1 MPWDHVTYIIGG
13 SYFNIYYIDE
23 GDRKMND
30 SNKQNTE
37 SIQDIV
43 KEIDKRQIVL
53 PDFQRDFVW
62 DESKTYELFDSLVRD
77 IFIGSIIYGIPS
89 FEIAVREIDTR
100 NRKAKGVKREHLKTL
115 FFTKEQINEKVK
127 VGNFRAVL
135 DGQQRITSIYR
146 ALKKID
152 NVWLIVKND
161 GEFYEDKD
169 FNEMTLEEMMSSFS
183 GKQDDL
189 KLSINVGDAY
199 EMIDNKLREKP
210 LQEKYFNNLEFVKK
224 LDSESIDYYFERF
237 LIVVS
242 KLQDL
247 FKAEKMVSYFLLD
260 MSSEKFA
267 LFFERSNSL
276 GVRLDF
282 IDILVA
288 KLNSGFRLRTKLD
301 ELKSETG
308 YNIEREIL
316 VRTIAFVVSEG
327 KSIDKGYILS
337 TLNCE
342 HFNLYWNNICKLY
355 IKTLDFLYKN
365 NFIMTQDWIPHSNM
379 LIPLMIFLD
388 NLPNKLFNQMNETQL
403 EFIRYWYWGSIFAQ
417 RYTGGATNEI
427 IILDSNM
434 LKLIAMREKIT
445 NENYFREFKIVIDQP
460 EDLYSFTK
468 KGSAIYKGILTFI
481 NYISGGLTD
490 WKNNSRISFNEKV
503 DDHHI
508 FPKAYLQENITEDDF
523 EYIDCVVNRTLIP
536 KITNIKIGKDTPDIY
551 LNKLYS
557 CNDKLKESLKKH
569 MIPIEIM
576 DGDYNEFF
584 SVFIED
590 RAKNI
595 FDCIKEHVIDKRDEI
610 KEMNYKEKTKIIGNN
625 IDIFATYNKKVINA
639 KFNRETQEVFLD
651 GIRYKSV
658 STAADVAKKKIS
670 GKDTSTNGWSFW
682 KYKDGDEDRFIKDL
696 RY

>member
-1 MPWDHVTYIIGG
+1 V
-13 SYFNIYYIDE
+13 NE
-23 GDRKMND
+23 
-30 SNKQNTE
+30 SNRQNTE

-43 KEIDKRQIVL
+43 KEIDKSQIVL

-100 NRKAKGVKREHLKTL
+100 HRKAKGMKREPLKTM
-115 FFTKEQINEKVK
+115 FFSKEQINEKVK
-127 VGNFRAVL
+127 IGNFRAVL

-152 NVWLIVKND
+152 SVWLIVKND
-161 GEFYEDKD
+161 DEFDEDKD
-169 FNEMTLEEMMSSFS
+169 INEMTLEEMMSSFS

-189 KLSINVGDAY
+189 KLSINIGDAF
-199 EMIDNKLREKP
+199 EMIENKLREKP

-237 LIVVS
+237 LIIVD

-247 FKAEKMVSYFLLD
+247 YKAEKMVSYFLLD

-301 ELKSETG
+301 ELKSDTG

-316 VRTIAFVVSEG
+316 VRTIAFLVSSG
-327 KSIDKGYILS
+327 KIDKGYILS
-337 TLNCE
+337 TLSWE
-342 HFNLYWNNICKLY
+342 HFNLHWDNVCKLY
-355 IKTLDFLYKN
+355 TKTLDFLYKN
-365 NFIMTQDWIPHSNM
+365 NFIMTQDWIPHNNM

-388 NLPNKLFNQMNETQL
+388 NLPNKLFNQMNESQL
-403 EFIRYWYWGSIFAQ
+403 EFVRYWYWGSIFAQ

-427 IILDSNM
+427 IILDSNT
-434 LKLIAMREKIT
+434 LKLIAKSEKIY
-445 NENYFREFKIVIDQP
+445 NENYFRDFKIVIDQA
-460 EDLYSFTK
+460 EDLYSFNK
-468 KGSAIYKGILTFI
+468 KGSAVYKGILTFI
-481 NYISGGLTD
+481 NYVSGGLTD

-508 FPKAYLQENITEDDF
+508 FPKEYLQENISEDDAI

-536 KITNIKIGKDTPDIY
+536 KITNIKIGKDAPDRY
-551 LNKLYS
+551 LRKLYAY
-557 CNDKLKESLKKH
+557 NDKLQESLKKH

-595 FDCIKEHVIDKRDEI
+595 FQCIKEYIIDKKDAI
-610 KEMNYKEKTKIIGNN
+610 KEMHYKEKKKIIGNN
-625 IDIFATYNKKVINA
+625 IDIFARYKKNIINA
-639 KFNRETQEVFLD
+639 KFNRETQEIFLD
-651 GIRYKSV
+651 GIKYKSV
-658 STAADVAKKKIS
+658 STAADVVKKKIS
-670 GKDTSTNGWSFW
+670 GKDTSTNGWTFW
-682 KYKDGDEDRFIKDL
+682 KYIDGSGEKFIKDL

>member
-1 MPWDHVTYIIGG
+1 
-13 SYFNIYYIDE
+13 
-23 GDRKMND
+23 MND
-30 SNKQNTE
+30 SNRQNTE

-100 NRKAKGVKREHLKTL
+100 HRKSKGIKRESLRTL
-115 FFTKEQINEKVK
+115 FYTKEQINEKVK

-146 ALKKID
+146 AVKKID
-152 NVWLIVKND
+152 SVWLIVKND
-161 GEFYEDKD
+161 DELPEDKD
-169 FNEMTLEEMMSSFS
+169 FNKMSLEEIMSSFS

-189 KLSINVGDAY
+189 RLSINVGDAY

-210 LQEKYFNNLEFVKK
+210 LQEKYFNNLEFVKR
-224 LDSESIDYYFERF
+224 LDSENIDIYFEKF
-237 LIVVS
+237 LVVVD

-301 ELKSETG
+301 ELKNETG
-308 YNIEREIL
+308 YTIEREIL
-316 VRTIAFVVSEG
+316 VRTIAYLVSEG

-337 TLNCE
+337 TLSCE
-342 HFNLYWNNICKLY
+342 HFNVYWDNVCKLY
-355 IKTLDFLYKN
+355 IKTLDFLYRD

-388 NLPNKLFNQMNETQL
+388 NLPNKLFNQMNEFQL
-403 EFIRYWYWGSIFAQ
+403 EFIKYWYWGSIFAQ
-417 RYTGGATNEI
+417 RYAGGATNEV
-427 IILDSNM
+427 IILDSNT
-434 LKLIAMREKIT
+434 LKLIAKEEKIS
-445 NENYFREFKIVIDQP
+445 NDNYFRDFKIVIDQP
-460 EDLYSFTK
+460 SDLYSFTK
-468 KGSAIYKGILTFI
+468 KSSAVYKGILTFI
-481 NYISGGLTD
+481 NYVSGGLTD
-490 WKNNSRISFNEKV
+490 WKSNSRISFNEKV

-508 FPKAYLQENITEDDF
+508 FPKAYLQENISEDDMDF
-523 EYIDCVVNRTLIP
+523 IDCVVNRTLIP
-536 KITNIKIGKDTPDIY
+536 KITNIKISKDAPDLY
-551 LNKLYS
+551 LNKLYLT
-557 CNDKLKESLKKH
+557 NNKLKDSLIRH
-569 MIPIEIM
+569 MIPIEII

-595 FDCIKEHVIDKRDEI
+595 FESIKTHVIDKKDII
-610 KEMNYKEKTKIIGNN
+610 KEVYYKERKKIIGNN
-625 IDIFATYNKKVINA
+625 IDIFATYNKKVIYA
-639 KFNRETQEVFLD
+639 KFNRETQEIFLD
-651 GIRYKSV
+651 GTRYKSV

-670 GKDTSTNGWSFW
+670 GKDTSTNGWTFW
-682 KYKDGDEDRFIKDL
+682 KYKDGDEDKFIQDL

>member
-1 MPWDHVTYIIGG
+1 
-13 SYFNIYYIDE
+13 
-23 GDRKMND
+23 MNE
-30 SNKQNTE
+30 SNRQNTE

-43 KEIDKRQIVL
+43 KEIDKKQIVL

-89 FEIAVREIDTR
+89 FEIAVREIDMR
-100 NRKAKGVKREHLKTL
+100 PRKMKGKKREALKTL

-152 NVWLIVKND
+152 NIWLIVKNED
-161 GEFYEDKD
+161 EFEEDKD
-169 FNEMTLEEMMSSFS
+169 FNELTLEEIMFCFS
-183 GKQDDL
+183 GKQDEL
-189 KLSINVGDAY
+189 RLSINVGDAF
-199 EMIDNKLREKP
+199 EMIENKMREKP
-210 LQEKYFNNLEFVKK
+210 LQEKYFNNLEFVKQ
-224 LDSESIDYYFERF
+224 LEEDNVDYYFEKF

-288 KLNSGFRLRTKLD
+288 KLNSGFRLRTKLE
-301 ELKSETG
+301 ELKTETG

-316 VRTIAFVVSEG
+316 VRAIAFFVSKNEG
-327 KSIDKGYILS
+327 KSISIDKGYILS
-337 TLNCE
+337 TLTCE
-342 HFNLYWNNICKLY
+342 HFELYWQNVCKLY
-355 IKTLDFLYKN
+355 ISTLDFLFKN

-379 LIPLMIFLD
+379 LIPLMIFVE
-388 NLPNKLFNQMNETQL
+388 NLPNKQFNQMNEFQL
-403 EFIRYWYWGSIFAQ
+403 EFVRYWYWASIFAQ
-417 RYTGGATNEI
+417 RYTGGATNEV
-427 IILDSNM
+427 IILDSKM
-434 LKLIAMREKIT
+434 LTLIAKEEKIS
-445 NENYFREFKIVIDQP
+445 NENYFRDFKIIIDQP
-460 EDLYSFTK
+460 EDLYNFNK
-468 KGSAIYKGILTFI
+468 KGSAVYKGILTFV
-481 NYISGGLTD
+481 NYVSGGLTD
-490 WKNNSRISFNEKV
+490 WKNGSKVSFNEKV

-508 FPKAYLQENITEDDF
+508 FPKAYLQEYISEEDDLA
-523 EYIDCVVNRTLIP
+523 YIDCVVNRTLIP
-536 KITNIKIGKDTPDIY
+536 KITNVKIGKNPPEKY
-551 LNKLYS
+551 LKQLYS
-557 CNDKLKESLKKH
+557 ENDKLKESLIKH
-569 MIPIEIM
+569 MIPTEIM

-590 RAKNI
+590 RAKKI
-595 FDCIKEHVIDKRDEI
+595 FECIDKYVIKKKDEI
-610 KEMNYKEKTKIIGNN
+610 KEQHYQERKKSIGNT
-625 IDIFATYNKKVINA
+625 IDIFARYNKKVINA

-651 GIRYKSV
+651 GIKYNSV

-670 GKDTSTNGWSFW
+670 GKDTSTNGWNFW
-682 KYKDGDEDRFIKDL
+682 RYKDEEDERTISEL

>member
-1 MPWDHVTYIIGG
+1 
-13 SYFNIYYIDE
+13 
-23 GDRKMND
+23 MND
-30 SNKQNTE
+30 SNRQNTE
-37 SIQDIV
+37 SIQDII
-43 KEIDKRQIVL
+43 KEIDKKQIVL

-89 FEIAVREIDTR
+89 FEIAVREIDMR
-100 NRKAKGVKREHLKTL
+100 SRKTKGKKREPLKTL

-152 NVWLIVKND
+152 NIWLILKNED
-161 GEFYEDKD
+161 EFDQDKD
-169 FNEMTLEEMMSSFS
+169 FNEMTVEEMMFCFS
-183 GKQDDL
+183 GKQDSVR
-189 KLSINVGDAY
+189 LSINVGDAF
-199 EMIDNKLREKP
+199 EMIENKMREKP
-210 LQEKYFNNLEFVKK
+210 LQEKYFDNLEFVKQ
-224 LDSESIDYYFERF
+224 LDVENVDYYFERF
-237 LIVVS
+237 LIAVS

-288 KLNSGFRLRTKLD
+288 KLSSGFRLRTKLE
-301 ELKSETG
+301 ELKMETG

-316 VRTIAFVVSEG
+316 VREIAFLVSKNEG
-327 KSIDKGYILS
+327 KSISIDKGYILS
-337 TLNCE
+337 NLTCE
-342 HFNLYWNNICKLY
+342 HFQKYWENTCKLY
-355 IKTLDFLYKN
+355 INVLDFLFKN

-388 NLPNKLFNQMNETQL
+388 NLPNKLFSQMNETQL
-403 EFIRYWYWGSIFAQ
+403 EFVKYWYWGSIFAQ

-427 IILDSNM
+427 IILDSKI
-434 LKLIAMREKIT
+434 LTLIAKEEKIS
-445 NENYFREFKIVIDQP
+445 NENYFRDFNMIIDHSG
-460 EDLYSFTK
+460 DLYNFTK
-468 KGSAIYKGILTFI
+468 KGSAVYKGVLTFI
-481 NYISGGLTD
+481 NYVSGGLTD
-490 WKNNSRISFNEKV
+490 WKNGSKVSFNEKV

-508 FPKAYLQENITEDDF
+508 YPKAYLQEYISEEEDLV
-523 EYIDCVVNRTLIP
+523 YIDCVVNRTLIP
-536 KITNIKIGKDTPDIY
+536 KITNIKIGKNPPDKY
-551 LNKLYS
+551 LNELYS
-557 CNDKLKESLKKH
+557 NNDKLKESLRKH

-590 RAKNI
+590 RAKRI
-595 FDCIKEHVIDKRDEI
+595 FESINEHIIRKKELIKECHYQERK
-610 KEMNYKEKTKIIGNN
+610 KPIGNN
-625 IDIFATYNKKVINA
+625 IDIFARYNKITINA
-639 KFNRETQEVFLD
+639 KFNRETQEVFLE
-651 GIRYKSV
+651 GMKYNSV
-658 STAADVAKKKIS
+658 STAANAAKKKIS
-670 GKDTSTNGWSFW
+670 NKDTSTNGWNFW
-682 KYKDGDEDRFIKDL
+682 KYRDGEEEKSIIEL
-696 RY
+696 RD

>member
-1 MPWDHVTYIIGG
+1 
-13 SYFNIYYIDE
+13 
-23 GDRKMND
+23 MND
-30 SNKQNTE
+30 INIQHTE
-37 SIQDIV
+37 SILDIV
-43 KEIDKRQIVL
+43 KEIDKKQIVL

-89 FEIAVREIDTR
+89 FGLAVREVDTR
-100 NRKAKGVKREHLKTL
+100 FRKVKGMKRESLKTL
-115 FFTKEQINEKVK
+115 FFTKEQIDEKVK

-152 NVWLIVKND
+152 NVWFIVKND
-161 GEFYEDKD
+161 DELDDEKD
-169 FNEMTLEEMMSSFS
+169 FNTMTLEEIMSSFS
-183 GKQDDL
+183 GKQDGL
-189 KLSINVGDAY
+189 KLSINIGDAF
-199 EMIDNKLREKP
+199 EMIENKLREKP
-210 LQEKYFNNLEFVKK
+210 LQEKYFDNLEFVKK
-224 LDSESIDYYFERF
+224 LDDQNIDYYFNRF
-237 LIVVS
+237 LVIVG

-276 GVRLDF
+276 GIRLDF

-288 KLNSGFRLRTKLD
+288 KLSNGFRLRAKIE
-301 ELKSETG
+301 ELKNETG

-316 VRTIAFVVSEG
+316 VRAVAFIVSDG

-337 TLNCE
+337 TLNSE
-342 HFNLYWNNICKLY
+342 HFNLYWNNVCQLY
-355 IKTLDFLYKN
+355 TKTLDFLYKN

-388 NLPNKLFNQMNETQL
+388 NLPNKLFNQMNETQFN
-403 EFIRYWYWGSIFAQ
+403 FIRFWYWSSIFAQ
-417 RYTGGATNEI
+417 RYAGGATNEI
-427 IILDSNM
+427 IILDCKA
-434 LKLIAMREKIT
+434 LKQIAKEEKIS
-445 NENYFREFKIVIDQP
+445 NENYFKNFKIVIEQP
-460 EDLYSFTK
+460 EDLYGYTK
-468 KGSAIYKGILTFI
+468 KGSAIYKGILNFI
-481 NYISGGLTD
+481 NYVSGGLTD

-508 FPKAYLQENITEDDF
+508 FPKAYLEEYLPEDDSS

-536 KITNIKIGKDTPDIY
+536 KITNIKIGKDAPDRY
-551 LNKLYS
+551 LKKLLNS
-557 CNDKLKESLKKH
+557 NDKLKESLKVH
-569 MIPIEIM
+569 MIPVEII

-595 FDCIKEHVIDKRDEI
+595 FKYIKEYIIDKQDQI
-610 KEMNYKEKTKIIGNN
+610 KEIHYKEKKKAIGNN
-625 IDIFATYNKKVINA
+625 IDIFGRYNKNIINA
-639 KFNRETQEVFLD
+639 KFNRETQEIFLD
-651 GIRYKSV
+651 GIRYPSV

-670 GKDTSTNGWSFW
+670 GKDTSTNGWMFW
-682 KYKDGDEDRFIKDL
+682 KYKDGDEERSIKEL

>member
-1 MPWDHVTYIIGG
+1 M
-13 SYFNIYYIDE
+13 SE
-23 GDRKMND
+23 
-30 SNKQNTE
+30 SNRQNTE
-37 SIQDIV
+37 SIQDII
-43 KEIDKRQIVL
+43 KEIDKKEIVL

-100 NRKAKGVKREHLKTL
+100 HRKVRGMKRDPLRTM

-127 VGNFRAVL
+127 IGNFRAVL

-152 NVWLIVKND
+152 NVWLIIKND
-161 GEFYEDKD
+161 DEFDQDKE
-169 FNEMTLEEMMSSFS
+169 FNEMTLEEIMSSFS

-189 KLSINVGDAY
+189 RLSINVGDAF
-199 EMIDNKLREKP
+199 EMIENKLREKP
-210 LQEKYFNNLEFVKK
+210 LQEKYFNNLEFVKR
-224 LDSESIDYYFERF
+224 LDSGSIDYYFERF
-237 LIVVS
+237 LIVVGW
-242 KLQDL
+242 LQDL
-247 FKAEKMVSYFLLD
+247 YKAEKMVSYFLLD

-301 ELKSETG
+301 ELKSDTG

-316 VRTIAFVVSEG
+316 VRAIAFLVSSG
-327 KSIDKGYILS
+327 KIDKGYILS

-342 HFNLYWNNICKLY
+342 HFNLHWDNVCRLY
-355 IKTLDFLYKN
+355 TKTLDFLYKN

-388 NLPNKLFNQMNETQL
+388 NLPNKLFNQMNDSQL

-427 IILDSNM
+427 IILDCNM
-434 LKLIAMREKIT
+434 LKLIAKGEKIS
-445 NENYFREFKIVIDQP
+445 NDNYFRDFKIIIDQA
-460 EDLYSFTK
+460 EDLYNFNK
-468 KGSAIYKGILTFI
+468 KGSAVYKGILTFI
-481 NYISGGLTD
+481 NYVSGGLTD
-490 WKNNSRISFNEKV
+490 WKSNSKISFNEKV

-508 FPKAYLQENITEDDF
+508 FPKEYLQENISEDDSIQ
-523 EYIDCVVNRTLIP
+523 YIDCVINRTLIP
-536 KITNIKIGKDTPDIY
+536 KITNIKIGKDAPDRY
-551 LNKLYS
+551 LGKLYA

-569 MIPIEIM
+569 MIPVEIM
-576 DGDYNEFF
+576 DGYYNEFF

-595 FDCIKEHVIDKRDEI
+595 FECIKTYIIDKKDTI
-610 KEMNYKEKTKIIGNN
+610 KYIHYKEKKRVIGNN
-625 IDIFATYNKKVINA
+625 IDIFATYNKNIINA
-639 KFNRETQEVFLD
+639 KFNRETQEIFLD

-670 GKDTSTNGWSFW
+670 GKDTSTNGWNFW
-682 KYKDGDEDRFIKDL
+682 KYVDEDEEKFIKEL

>member
-1 MPWDHVTYIIGG
+1 
-13 SYFNIYYIDE
+13 
-23 GDRKMND
+23 MND
-30 SNKQNTE
+30 CNRQYTE

-43 KEIDKRQIVL
+43 KEIDKKQIVL

-100 NRKAKGVKREHLKTL
+100 HRKAKGIKREPLKTL

-146 ALKKID
+146 TLKKID
-152 NVWLIVKND
+152 NVWLIIKNED
-161 GEFYEDKD
+161 EFDEDKE

-189 KLSINVGDAY
+189 KLSINIGDAF
-199 EMIDNKLREKP
+199 EMIENKLREKP

-224 LDSESIDYYFERF
+224 LDIESADYYFERF
-237 LIVVS
+237 LIVVG

-267 LFFERSNSL
+267 LFFERSNSK

-288 KLNSGFRLRTKLD
+288 KLNSGFRLRAKLD
-301 ELKSETG
+301 ELKGETG

-316 VRTIAFVVSEG
+316 VRTIAYLVSEG
-327 KSIDKGYILS
+327 KNIDKGYILA
-337 TLNCE
+337 TLSSD
-342 HFNLYWNNICKLY
+342 HFNLYWNNVCQLY
-355 IKTLDFLYKN
+355 TKTLDFLYKN

-388 NLPNKLFNQMNETQL
+388 NLPNKLFNQMNESQL
-403 EFIRYWYWGSIFAQ
+403 EFISYWYWGSIFSQ

-427 IILDSNM
+427 IMLDSKI
-434 LKLIAMREKIT
+434 LKLIAKGEKIS

-468 KGSAIYKGILTFI
+468 KGSAVYKGILTFI
-481 NYISGGLTD
+481 NYVSGGLTD
-490 WKNNSRISFNEKV
+490 WKNNSKISFDERV

-508 FPKAYLQENITEDDF
+508 FPKAYLEEYTSEDDTF

-536 KITNIKIGKDTPDIY
+536 KITNIKIGKDAPDKY
-551 LNKLYS
+551 LKKLYS
-557 CNDKLKESLKKH
+557 NNDKLKESLKKH

-595 FDCIKEHVIDKRDEI
+595 FECIKKYVIDKKDEI
-610 KEMNYKEKTKIIGNN
+610 KEIHYKEKKKVIGNN
-625 IDIFATYNKKVINA
+625 IDIFARYNKNVINA
-639 KFNRETQEVFLD
+639 KFNRETQEIFLD
-651 GIRYKSV
+651 GIKYKSV

-670 GKDTSTNGWSFW
+670 GKDTSTNGWTFW
-682 KYKDGDEDRFIKDL
+682 KYKEGDEEKFIKDL

>member
-1 MPWDHVTYIIGG
+1 M
-13 SYFNIYYIDE
+13 E
-23 GDRKMND
+23 KMND
-30 SNKQNTE
+30 CNRQYTE

-43 KEIDKRQIVL
+43 KEIDKKQIVL

-100 NRKAKGVKREHLKTL
+100 HRKAKGIKREPLKTL

-146 ALKKID
+146 TLKKID
-152 NVWLIVKND
+152 NVWLIIKNED
-161 GEFYEDKD
+161 EFDEDKE

-189 KLSINVGDAY
+189 KLSINIGDAF
-199 EMIDNKLREKP
+199 EMIENKLREKP

-224 LDSESIDYYFERF
+224 LDIESADYYFERF
-237 LIVVS
+237 LIVVG

-267 LFFERSNSL
+267 LFFERSNSK

-288 KLNSGFRLRTKLD
+288 KLNSGFRLRAKLD
-301 ELKSETG
+301 ELKGETG

-316 VRTIAFVVSEG
+316 VRTIAYLVSEG
-327 KSIDKGYILS
+327 KNIDKGYILA
-337 TLNCE
+337 TLSSD
-342 HFNLYWNNICKLY
+342 HFNLYWNNVCQLY
-355 IKTLDFLYKN
+355 TKTLDFLYKN

-388 NLPNKLFNQMNETQL
+388 NLPNKLFNQMNESQL
-403 EFIRYWYWGSIFAQ
+403 EFISYWYWGSIFSQ

-427 IILDSNM
+427 IMLDSKI
-434 LKLIAMREKIT
+434 LKLIAKGEKIS

-468 KGSAIYKGILTFI
+468 KGSAVYKGILTFI
-481 NYISGGLTD
+481 NYVSGGLTD
-490 WKNNSRISFNEKV
+490 WKNNSKISFDERV

-508 FPKAYLQENITEDDF
+508 FPKAYLEEYTSEDDTF

-536 KITNIKIGKDTPDIY
+536 KITNIKIGKDAPDKY
-551 LNKLYS
+551 LKKLYS
-557 CNDKLKESLKKH
+557 NNDKLKESLKKH

-595 FDCIKEHVIDKRDEI
+595 FECIKKYVIDKKDEI
-610 KEMNYKEKTKIIGNN
+610 KEIHYKEKKKVIGNN
-625 IDIFATYNKKVINA
+625 IDIFARYNKNVINA
-639 KFNRETQEVFLD
+639 KFNRETQEIFLD
-651 GIRYKSV
+651 GIKYKSV

-670 GKDTSTNGWSFW
+670 GKDTSTNGWTFW
-682 KYKDGDEDRFIKDL
+682 KYKEGDEEKFIKDL

>member
-1 MPWDHVTYIIGG
+1 
-13 SYFNIYYIDE
+13 
-23 GDRKMND
+23 MNE
-30 SNKQNTE
+30 NNRQNTE
-37 SIQDIV
+37 SIIDIV
-43 KEIDKRQIVL
+43 KEIDKKQIVL

-100 NRKAKGVKREHLKTL
+100 PRKTKGKKRESLKTL

-146 ALKKID
+146 ALKKFD
-152 NVWLIVKND
+152 NVWLIVKNED
-161 GEFYEDKD
+161 EFDEGKD
-169 FNEMTLEEMMSSFS
+169 FNEMALEEIMFGFS

-189 KLSINVGDAY
+189 RLSINVGDAF
-199 EMIDNKLREKP
+199 EMIENKMREKP
-210 LQEKYFNNLEFVKK
+210 LQEKYFNNLEFVKQ
-224 LDSESIDYYFERF
+224 LGNENIDYYFEKF

-288 KLNSGFRLRTKLD
+288 KLNSGFRLRTKLE
-301 ELKSETG
+301 ELKNTTG

-316 VRTIAFVVSEG
+316 VRTIAFLVSKG
-327 KSIDKGYILS
+327 KNIDKGYILS
-337 TLNCE
+337 TLTCE
-342 HFNLYWNNICKLY
+342 HFNLHWNNVCKLY
-355 IKTLDFLYKN
+355 INTLDFLFKN

-388 NLPNKLFNQMNETQL
+388 SLPNKLFNQMNESQL

-427 IILDSNM
+427 IILDSKM
-434 LKLIAMREKIT
+434 LTLIAKEEKIS
-445 NENYFREFKIVIDQP
+445 NESYFRDFKIVIDQP
-460 EDLYSFTK
+460 EDLYNFTK
-468 KGSAIYKGILTFI
+468 KGSAVYKGILTFI
-481 NYISGGLTD
+481 NYVSGGLTD
-490 WKNNSRISFNEKV
+490 WKNNSKVSFNEKV

-508 FPKAYLQENITEDDF
+508 FPKAYLQEYISEDEDLA
-523 EYIDCVVNRTLIP
+523 YVDCVVNRTLIP
-536 KITNIKIGKDTPDIY
+536 KITNIKIGKNAPDKY
-551 LNKLYS
+551 LNELY
-557 CNDKLKESLKKH
+557 CKNDKLKESLKKH

-590 RAKNI
+590 RAKKI
-595 FDCIKEHVIDKRDEI
+595 FGFIKKCIINKKDEVKEIH
-610 KEMNYKEKTKIIGNN
+610 YKQKKKPIGNN
-625 IDIFATYNKKVINA
+625 IDIFAKYNKKVINA

-651 GIRYKSV
+651 GIKYNSV

-670 GKDTSTNGWSFW
+670 GKDTSTNGWTFW
-682 KYKDGDEDRFIKDL
+682 KYKDGDENKFIKDL

>member
-1 MPWDHVTYIIGG
+1 
-13 SYFNIYYIDE
+13 
-23 GDRKMND
+23 MNE
-30 SNKQNTE
+30 NNRQNTE

-43 KEIDKRQIVL
+43 KEIDRMHIVL

-89 FEIAVREIDTR
+89 FEISVREIDTR
-100 NRKAKGVKREHLKTL
+100 PRKAKGKKRESLKPL

-152 NVWLIVKND
+152 NVWLILKD
-161 GEFYEDKD
+161 DYEFDEDKD
-169 FNEMTLEEMMSSFS
+169 FNEMTLEEIMHGFS
-183 GKQDDL
+183 GKQYDSR
-189 KLSINVGDAY
+189 LSINIGDAF
-199 EMIDNKLREKP
+199 EMIENKMREKP
-210 LQEKYFNNLEFVKK
+210 LQEKYFNNLDFVKQ
-224 LDSESIDYYFERF
+224 LDVENIDYYFERF

-247 FKAEKMVSYFLLD
+247 FKAEKMLSYFLLD

-288 KLNSGFRLRTKLD
+288 KLNSGFRLRTKL
-301 ELKSETG
+301 EEFKNVTG

-316 VRTIAFVVSEG
+316 VRIIAFIVSEG
-327 KSIDKGYILS
+327 KNVDKGYILS
-337 TLNCE
+337 TLTCE
-342 HFNLYWNNICKLY
+342 HFNLHWNNVCNLY
-355 IKTLDFLYKN
+355 INTLDFLYKN

-379 LIPLMIFLD
+379 LIPLMMFLD
-388 NLPNKLFNQMNETQL
+388 NLPNKLFNQMNEYQL
-403 EFIRYWYWGSIFAQ
+403 EFVRYWYWGSIFAQ
-417 RYTGGATNEI
+417 RYTGGATNEMI
-427 IILDSNM
+427 ISDSKM
-434 LKLIAMREKIT
+434 LILIAKEEKIS
-445 NENYFREFKIVIDQP
+445 NEGYFKDFKIVIDQP

-468 KGSAIYKGILTFI
+468 RGSAVYKGILTFI
-481 NYISGGLTD
+481 NYVSGGLTD
-490 WKNNSRISFNEKV
+490 WKSNSKVSFNEKV

-508 FPKAYLQENITEDDF
+508 FPKAYLQDYVSED
-523 EYIDCVVNRTLIP
+523 EELAYIDCVVNRTLIP
-536 KITNIKIGKDTPDIY
+536 KITNIKIGRNAPDKY
-551 LNKLYS
+551 LNQLYS
-557 CNDKLKESLKKH
+557 KNDKLKESLEKH
-569 MIPIEIM
+569 LIPIEIM
-576 DGDYNEFF
+576 DGVYNEFF

-590 RAKNI
+590 RAKKI
-595 FDCIKEHVIDKRDEI
+595 FQCIKEYIIDRKDEI
-610 KEMNYKEKTKIIGNN
+610 KETYYKEKKKSIGNN
-625 IDIFATYNKKVINA
+625 IDIFAKYNKKVINA

-651 GIRYKSV
+651 GIKYKSV
-658 STAADVAKKKIS
+658 STAAVEAKKKIS
-670 GKDTSTNGWSFW
+670 GKDTATNGWTFW
-682 KYKDGDEDRFIKDL
+682 RYKDEDEEKAIKDL